1 MMMNRDERYMELVN
15 STYVTDLDNNTEY
28 DEYFFIEIKD
38 GIDIETIIQINYS
51 TRVISGEQ
59 VINENLL
66 DMSNEQ
72 VKYYIEYL
80 RDTDE
85 LLRELPENKVERT
98 NDYERWEETT

>member
-15 STYVTDLDNNTEY
+15 SIYVTDLDNNTEY

-98 NDYERWEETT
+98 NDYER